1 MRINSFKKIFKEK
14 MGQIQIFNKY
24 IYITKLLNY
33 HRSKIINLLK
43 VMKEKDVFNLGLIKY
58 DQFMQSLQD
67 IGLYLNNADNSESE
81 VFLEFF
87 FFCMKKDRTLDID
100 ISKKN
105 NNKNNKNEIK
115 YSLFDLFYE
124 SLNDFIDEY
133 QFHKVKNPFKLIRQ
147 FMEKNNINNAEY
159 LLRPILNN
167 KYILKVNNVEYIDI
181 IVLNKYVR
189 KIEIIQKEE
198 NILVDT
204 FEEELVDKNKFI
216 DDIYDYDI
224 NKKDEGNNYE
234 KIKKRKKEK

>member
-1 MRINSFKKIFKEK
+1 
-14 MGQIQIFNKY
+14 
-24 IYITKLLNY
+24 
-33 HRSKIINLLK
+33 
-43 VMKEKDVFNLGLIKY
+43 
-58 DQFMQSLQD
+58 
-67 IGLYLNNADNSESE
+67 
-81 VFLEFF
+81 
-87 FFCMKKDRTLDID
+87 MKKDRTLDID

-147 FMEKNNINNAEY
+147 FMEKKNINNAEY

-167 KYILKVNNVEYIDI
+167 KYILKVTNVEYIDI
-181 IVLNKYVR
+181 IVLNKYLR
-189 KIEIIQKEE
+189 KIGIIQKEE

-234 KIKKRKKEK
+234 KIKKKADNFLDDIFGTIFN